1 MRALPSGNA
10 RTYSMHASTFGSMEP
25 GANWPWAMNSSASAM
40 VIVSISAWSGL
51 PKFTQTFSTAV
62 RMTSMSAP
70 KSAASLADERSLSM
84 TAGTPS
90 YRPSFS
96 NTGTPP
102 PPVDTTT

>member
-1 MRALPSGNA
+1 M
-10 RTYSMHASTFGSMEP
+10 
-25 GANWPWAMNSSASAM
+25 
-40 VIVSISAWSGL
+40 
-51 PKFTQTFSTAV
+51 QTFSTAV

-70 KSAASLADERSLSM
+70 KSAASLAEERSLSM

-102 PPVDTTT
+102 PPVDTTM